1 MARTI
6 PFPPPP
12 EPGWY
17 EDDAH
22 DGHALADD
30 IESIADHPIDAEAL
44 DGDGLLGIAPI
55 DHIGGVSD
63 ISDLAAIE
71 DAYPATSAAIPQST
85 VPMTVRSAVGRS
97 GQQSVLSGF
106 PADSGS
112 SATAGAPTGDARST
126 LPRHQEPS
134 VSSDA
139 GANATSG
146 PSDAGQIM
154 PDDFGDSLPS
164 DATGSSAP
172 AARTYRMING
182 TTHQEIIVDAS
193 MLLGRRPS
201 NPVPDGAK
209 VVQLDDPTRTISRN
223 HATITMDAEGR
234 LWLDDCDSLNGT
246 YLVVDGHDVK
256 VTPGSPV
263 SIEAPAVIRFGD
275 QLFNLQ

>member
-12 EPGWY
+12 ELGWY

-22 DGHALADD
+22 GGHALADD

-55 DHIGGVSD
+55 DRLGGMSD

-106 PADSGS
+106 PGS

-146 PSDAGQIM
+146 PSDAGQVM

-164 DATGSSAP
+164 GASDGSSAP

-182 TTHQEIIVDAS
+182 TTHQEILVDAS

-263 SIEAPAVIRFGD
+263 SIKAPAVIRFGD

>member
-55 DHIGGVSD
+55 DGIGGMSD

-85 VPMTVRSAVGRS
+85 VPMTVRSAVGRN

-106 PADSGS
+106 PGS

-134 VSSDA
+134 DSSDA
-139 GANATSG
+139 GADANAMPSG
-146 PSDAGQIM
+146 PSDAGQVM
-154 PDDFGDSLPS
+154 PDDFGDS
-164 DATGSSAP
+164 ASSGTPGTP
-172 AARTYRMING
+172 AVRTYRMING
-182 TTHQEIIVDAS
+182 TTHQEILVDAS